1 MLVVALVSTACNR
14 EPTAPATPPPANVGV
29 GVPGDFSGSGP
40 GTVVKATTM
49 PMVDRRLK
57 AVTSVA
63 SRIVYASTSGV
74 TNAPTEVTGTVFAP
88 IGKPPEGGWPII
100 AFGHST
106 TGILPECAPSLSP
119 NLLTLA
125 TPILLMVKAG
135 FVVTMSDFQGLGDDR
150 TYHPY
155 LDATTAAYNMIDSVR
170 AARKIVPDASD
181 RWLALGVSQGAQG
194 SWAAN
199 ELAGEYGLG
208 LNLVGSV
215 SLSPPL
221 DVSGLADSAAA
232 GTLGKEQQPAY
243 AALLTVFAWE
253 NRAVDLDEYRRGVV
267 KDQSEL
273 LTSCDPARSQERD
286 KVIKSI
292 TPDDLRPASVEATD
306 AIREHLR
313 ESALPRSPT
322 TVPALVIYGGRD
334 QLIPPAWTD
343 AALQRAC
350 AMGDVID
357 ISMQPDKGH
366 ADVDI
371 RKAFGWVL
379 ARFKGEP
386 APNSCV
392 SFNAPVGVPGG
403 AQGQPS
409 ANEGE

>member
-1 MLVVALVSTACNR
+1 MLAVVLVATACDR
-14 EPTAPATPPPANVGV
+14 ESVASAPPPSADVGI

-40 GTVVKATTM
+40 GTLIEATKL

-57 AVTSVA
+57 AVSSIAARV
-63 SRIVYASTSGV
+63 VYASTSGV

-119 NLLTLA
+119 NLLNMA

-170 AARKIVPDASD
+170 AARKIVPDTSD
-181 RWLALGVSQGAQG
+181 RWLALGMSQGAQG

-221 DVSGLADSAAA
+221 DVSGFADSAVA

-243 AALLTVFAWE
+243 AALLAVYAWE
-253 NRAVDLDEYRRGVV
+253 NPAVDLDQYRRGVV
-267 KDQSEL
+267 KDRWQL
-273 LTSCDPARSQERD
+273 LMSCDYANSKERT
-286 KVIKSI
+286 KVIKTISA
-292 TPDDLRPASVEATD
+292 DDLRPASSEAAD

-313 ESALPRSPT
+313 ESSLPRRPT
-322 TVPALVIYGGRD
+322 TVPALVIYGGQD
-334 QLIPPAWTD
+334 ALIPPVWTD

-350 AMGDVID
+350 ELGDVID
-357 ISMQPDKGH
+357 INMQPDKGH
-366 ADVDI
+366 ADIDLRRAI
-371 RKAFGWVL
+371 AWI
-379 ARFKGEP
+379 ADRFKGKP

-392 SFNAPVGVPGG
+392 SFIAPPVEPAAPAVPD
-403 AQGQPS
+403 
-409 ANEGE
+409 ANHE